1 LPVVVVDV
9 VVTFKMAKFVPPAGT
24 LTMTLPPVKV
34 EFLNTT
40 VGGEVTEG
48 ETTDVRV
55 TLLGR
60 FDTLPKVIVEL

>member
-9 VVTFKMAKFVPPAGT
+9 VVTFKMAKFVPPGGT
-24 LTMTLPPVKV
+24 LTMTRPPVKV

-55 TLLGR
+55 TLLAT